1 MVIIGNYSDMRR
13 KVTAKIMSNS
23 INKDKLTDKEK
34 LEEELWDLQQDIWF
48 YLRAF
53 DIPISS
59 VDDAVQETML
69 KAWKNI
75 SQLRDVERLKWWV
88 LKIASN
94 VGKAYIKKESHR
106 RIKEISLD
114 ERMEQ
119 ISVDDGSEMSDE
131 ALCLAM
137 ENTDTG
143 IISDLL
149 GRLNDKERQVIVLR
163 YIDQMP
169 LTEVAELVKETYV
182 NTRTMASRAIR
193 KLKQYAA
200 EEKKGGKE

>member
-1 MVIIGNYSDMRR
+1 MRR

-131 ALCLAM
+131 ALCLVM
-137 ENTDTG
+137 ENRDLEK
-143 IISDLL
+143 ISELL
-149 GRLNDKERQVIVLR
+149 DRLSEKERRIIVLR
-163 YIDQMP
+163 YIHELP
-169 LTEVAELVKETYV
+169 LTEVAKLVDETYA
-182 NTRTMASRAIR
+182 NTRTMASRAMK
-193 KLKQYAA
+193 KLKKYAA

>member
-1 MVIIGNYSDMRR
+1 MRR

>member
-1 MVIIGNYSDMRR
+1 
-13 KVTAKIMSNS
+13 
-23 INKDKLTDKEK
+23 
-34 LEEELWDLQQDIWF
+34 
-48 YLRAF
+48 
-53 DIPISS
+53 
-59 VDDAVQETML
+59 ML

>member
-1 MVIIGNYSDMRR
+1 MRR

-75 SQLRDVERLKWWV
+75 NQLRDVERLKWWV